1 LAQNIKNFVW
11 IDLEMTGLDP
21 VGNHVLEIACV
32 ITTEDLDFVAES
44 PVIAIKHSD
53 EILKKMDAWCTGM
66 HTKSG
71 LVKAV
76 NESTVTLAQAEE
88 TILAFV
94 KQYCYEKKSPL
105 CGNSVWLDRFFM
117 KFHMPRLYDFLHYR
131 TIDVSTIKE
140 LIKRWYPDDPQAQ
153 FKKNNAHRALADI
166 HESINELKQYRR
178 HFFKSSSLF

>member
-1 LAQNIKNFVW
+1 MTQNIKNFVW

-21 VGNHVLEIACV
+21 VQNHVLEIACV
-32 ITTEDLDFVAES
+32 ITTEDLNVVAES
-44 PVIAIKHSD
+44 PVIVIQHTN
-53 EILKKMDAWCTGM
+53 EVLKKMDAWCTGM

-88 TILAFV
+88 IILTFV

-140 LIKRWYPDDPQAQ
+140 LIKRWYSDDPQAQ

>member
-1 LAQNIKNFVW
+1 MAQNIKNLVW

-21 VGNHVLEIACV
+21 VDNTVLEIACIV
-32 ITTEDLDFVAES
+32 TSEDLDVVAEHPALAINHS
-44 PVIAIKHSD
+44 PDV
-53 EILKKMDAWCTGM
+53 LKTMDAWCTGM

-71 LVKAV
+71 LVKQV
-76 NESTVTLAQAEE
+76 CESPLSLAQAESV
-88 TILAFV
+88 ILDFL

-140 LIKRWYPDDPQAQ
+140 LIKRWYPDDPQTQ
-153 FKKNNAHRALADI
+153 FKKENTHRALADI
-166 HESINELKQYRR
+166 HESINELRHYRR
-178 HFFKSSSLF
+178 HFFKASSLL